1 MKKLILLTFIT
12 VSFIAT
18 SFSQNEKYMA
28 AMGSTLQQYGA
39 AKTAE
44 EMVVVAAKF
53 ERIADAEKTQWLPYY
68 YAALVKA
75 RMSMEGM
82 GGDKDKVADEAT
94 ELINKAIEIDKTNSE
109 IYCVK
114 TMICYAKMMVDPMN
128 RWMQYGAEANANL
141 DEAKKIDATNP
152 RPYVLQATS
161 LKNTPEQFGGGCATA
176 KPLAEKATK
185 MLAEFKL
192 ATPLNPNWGKESI
205 EAILNSCK

>member
-1 MKKLILLTFIT
+1 MKKLILVLFIG
-12 VSFIAT
+12 VSFLTT

-28 AMGSTLQQYGA
+28 AMGGTLQQFGE

-44 EMVVVAAKF
+44 EMNAVAAKF
-53 ERIADAEKTQWLPYY
+53 ERIGDAEKNQWLPYY
-68 YAALVKA
+68 YAAMLKA

-94 ELINKAIEIDKTNSE
+94 ALINKAAEIDKNNSE
-109 IYCVK
+109 IYCIK
-114 TMICYAKMMVDPMN
+114 TMICYAKMMVDPMT

-152 RPYVLQATS
+152 RPFTLQATS

-176 KPLAEKATK
+176 KPLAEKAAK
-185 MLAEFKL
+185 MLAEFKP
-192 ATPLNPNWGKESI
+192 ASPFHPNWGKESI
-205 EAILNSCK
+205 DAILNDCK

>member
-28 AMGSTLQQYGA
+28 AMGSTLQQYSA

-44 EMVVVAAKF
+44 EMIAVAAKF